1 MKPLFLGVA
10 LIGAVSILTSVDL
23 RAQTT
28 YPFIA
33 ELKTYYSIV
42 KNNHLRMAEK
52 MPEEH
57 YGFKPAPEVRSFGE
71 ALAHVADAQARNCG
85 LVSGEQKKVDAASKK
100 TKTELVEALKA
111 SYAICDAVLDGLT
124 DATASELV
132 KLGQSTRTWSKLG
145 LLIGM
150 TSHANE
156 EYGYMSV
163 YLRLKGI
170 LPPSTETMMREQQR
184 EK

>member
-1 MKPLFLGVA
+1 MKRLAIIGIVFTGVA
-10 LIGAVSILTSVDL
+10 SVGL
-23 RAQTT
+23 HAQAT

-33 ELKTYYSIV
+33 ELKQNYGIIR
-42 KNNHLRMAEK
+42 NNHLRMAEK

-57 YGFKPAPEVRSFGE
+57 YGFKPAAEVRSFGE
-71 ALAHVADAQARNCG
+71 ALAHVADSQARSCA
-85 LVSGEQKKVDAASKK
+85 LVAGEPKTVDAAAKK
-100 TKTELVEALKA
+100 TKAELVAALKA

-124 DATASELV
+124 DAGASEMV
-132 KLGQSTRTWSKLG
+132 RLGQSTRTRSKLG

-156 EYGYMSV
+156 EYGYMAV

-170 LPPSTETMMREQQR
+170 VPPSSETQQ
-184 EK
+184 